1 MVVVE
6 ICITDKVFD
15 VSASNFRNRKLMVRY
30 LYYHFATGAS
40 LPHSK
45 VMKLFQIQC
54 CCIRYIVHVT
64 NADLFL
70 GTVFSPAWIV
80 IALVPA

>member
-6 ICITDKVFD
+6 ICIIDKVFD
-15 VSASNFRNRKLMVRY
+15 VSASSFRNRKLMVRCMY
-30 LYYHFATGAS
+30 HHFATSAS
-40 LPHSK
+40 LPQSK
-45 VMKLFQIQC
+45 VMELFQIQC
-54 CCIRYIVHVT
+54 CCIRYIVHAT

-70 GTVFSPAWIV
+70 GTVFSLVWIV